1 MKRVRYY
8 PSQTLGC
15 IGCGKCCGGWPVPVS
30 EEEVRSISALP
41 LTGLPVSPAQCFQ
54 QEKRGWYLKKLDGH
68 CIFLDD
74 EKKCRIHSQFGFDAK
89 PLTCRLYPLDVRTWS
104 DGSVSAALRYD
115 CPAAA
120 CGQGCELAAC
130 GPRILS
136 FARELEKRRKKPAT
150 ADYSEVIAPEVER
163 LQEIADA
170 YCRILTEESVPEKV
184 RFYGAACL
192 IHFHAKEQNSDDILE
207 AEEFGDDAFEFFLRS
222 VEHLSGCLEDPPKM
236 RRDIP
241 VAFRTLFWNFLRA
254 DESVPLAGRIASTVA
269 SLRFILGGGSLLR
282 TPVKADVS
290 AKMLFAAMRK
300 CRPERGA
307 FQPYLQFLRGRL
319 ESLHFCGTRACGLT
333 FEEGLLYLLAS
344 YPVINALSAVFALS
358 RGSFRQN
365 REDVARAVILLDHSF
380 LRTRLYTLRSMR
392 TALRKVVSEEYFAAL
407 LSLCPDSE

>member
-8 PSQTLGC
+8 SSQTLGC

-41 LTGLPVSPAQCFQ
+41 LTGLPVPPAQCFQ

-120 CGQGCELAAC
+120 CGQGCELTAC

-207 AEEFGDDAFEFFLRS
+207 AEEFGDDAFEFFFTERRTPFR
-222 VEHLSGCLEDPPKM
+222 LSGGPAEDAARYSGCVPHPVLEFSP
-236 RRDIP
+236 
-241 VAFRTLFWNFLRA
+241 
-254 DESVPLAGRIASTVA
+254 
-269 SLRFILGGGSLLR
+269 GG
-282 TPVKADVS
+282 
-290 AKMLFAAMRK
+290 
-300 CRPERGA
+300 
-307 FQPYLQFLRGRL
+307 
-319 ESLHFCGTRACGLT
+319 
-333 FEEGLLYLLAS
+333 
-344 YPVINALSAVFALS
+344 
-358 RGSFRQN
+358 
-365 REDVARAVILLDHSF
+365 
-380 LRTRLYTLRSMR
+380 
-392 TALRKVVSEEYFAAL
+392 
-407 LSLCPDSE
+407 